1 MTRTRLLAILL
12 AALALGAL
20 PAAASANDATVNVAA
35 NTVSFVQQEVTIT
48 AGEKV
53 TWNFQSAPT
62 GQFTLNHNIV
72 LLADGQSLPSTKQS
86 DANAAFRF
94 PDNGATFSKTF
105 TTAGTFNYFCSLHF
119 FPPSPGMTGIVHVN
133 PAGTPPPPPPPP
145 TAPLPPEPI
154 AVGSNPAGANTIDII
169 ALKGS
174 ESSFTKLTT
183 DGLENLEP
191 AWSYDASNRQVAYQR
206 PTDGGRFSIFR
217 VDADG
222 SDAVNLTPEN
232 SSMNIE
238 PSWSPDSFRIAFTSS
253 RTGNGDIYVMDF
265 DGGNVRRL
273 TNDAAAER
281 HPTWSPDGKHIAFAS
296 DKSGVSRI
304 QIMDVDPNGTG
315 LGTNVHPM
323 MAPDQFP
330 LAQTEPDWSPADAN
344 KIVYTQRRGSGAGDP
359 DTQIFDV
366 GTNVATPLT
375 GSGADDEAPTWA
387 PDGSKVIWVHRE
399 NGDQDLVI
407 RPASGGDVVRQIT
420 KVGDARL
427 YATPAWQ
434 PAAKPA
440 KARPVPPPPPP
451 PPPAGGEPEDTR
463 PDPGTAPDAPAF
475 LALDRPH
482 RTTVAAF
489 RKLGLP
495 VVVRCTALDKGAV
508 KLTVGGKAKRK
519 LKLPSTTLAKASATC
534 DAATKRATVLLKP
547 GKKVAKALGKGKAAK
562 RGLQATLRVS
572 LSRGTA
578 KLSDKLAI
586 RIAA

>member
-1 MTRTRLLAILL
+1 
-12 AALALGAL
+12 
-20 PAAASANDATVNVAA
+20 
-35 NTVSFVQQEVTIT
+35 
-48 AGEKV
+48 
-53 TWNFQSAPT
+53 
-62 GQFTLNHNIV
+62 
-72 LLADGQSLPSTKQS
+72 
-86 DANAAFRF
+86 
-94 PDNGATFSKTF
+94 
-105 TTAGTFNYFCSLHF
+105 
-119 FPPSPGMTGIVHVN
+119 
-133 PAGTPPPPPPPP
+133 
-145 TAPLPPEPI
+145 
-154 AVGSNPAGANTIDII
+154 
-169 ALKGS
+169 
-174 ESSFTKLTT
+174 
-183 DGLENLEP
+183 
-191 AWSYDASNRQVAYQR
+191 
-206 PTDGGRFSIFR
+206 
-217 VDADG
+217 
-222 SDAVNLTPEN
+222 
-232 SSMNIE
+232 
-238 PSWSPDSFRIAFTSS
+238 
-253 RTGNGDIYVMDF
+253 
-265 DGGNVRRL
+265 
-273 TNDAAAER
+273 
-281 HPTWSPDGKHIAFAS
+281 
-296 DKSGVSRI
+296 
-304 QIMDVDPNGTG
+304 
-315 LGTNVHPM
+315 M

-330 LAQTEPDWSPADAN
+330 LAQTEPDWSPVDAN

-375 GSGADDEAPTWA
+375 ASFADDEAPTWA
-387 PDGSKVIWVHRE
+387 PDGSKVIWQHRE
-399 NGDQDLVI
+399 NGNLDLVI
-407 RPASGGDVVRQIT
+407 RPATAGDVVRQIT

-451 PPPAGGEPEDTR
+451 PPPAGGEPDDTR
-463 PDPGTAPDAPAF
+463 PDPGTAPDAQAF

-547 GKKVAKALGKGKAAK
+547 GKRVAKALGKGKAAK
-562 RGLQATLRVS
+562 RGIQATLRVS

>member
-1 MTRTRLLAILL
+1 MRLLPILLFALLL
-12 AALALGAL
+12 AAL
-20 PAAASANDATVNVAA
+20 PSAASAADATVTIPA
-35 NTVSFVQQEVTIT
+35 NTFAFPSEVTIT

-53 TWNFQSAPT
+53 IWNFQSAAPPT
-62 GQFTLNHNIV
+62 FTSPHNIV
-72 LLADGQSLPSTKQS
+72 LLGNGESLPATKQS

-94 PDNGATFSKTF
+94 PEGGSTFTKQF

-119 FPPSPGMTGIVHVN
+119 FPPNPGMTGVVHVN

-154 AVGSNPAGANTIDII
+154 AVGSDVAGANKIDIV

-191 AWSYDASNRQVAYQR
+191 AWSYDAANRQVAYQT
-206 PTDGGRFSIFR
+206 PSPGGQFSIFR

-222 SDAVNLTPEN
+222 SDALNLTPGN
-232 SSMNIE
+232 SSNNLE
-238 PSWSPDSFRIAFTSS
+238 PSWSPDSFRIAFTST

-273 TNDAAAER
+273 TNGAAGER

-304 QIMDVDPNGTG
+304 QIMDLDPNGTG

-330 LAQTEPDWSPADAN
+330 LAQTEPDWSPVDAN

-359 DTQIFDV
+359 DTQIFDI

-387 PDGSKVIWVHRE
+387 PDGSKVIWQHRE
-399 NGDQDLVI
+399 NGNQDLVI
-407 RPASGGDVVRQIT
+407 RPATAGDVVRQVT
-420 KVGDARL
+420 RVDDARH

-440 KARPVPPPPPP
+440 MAGPVPPPPPP
-451 PPPAGGEPEDTR
+451 PPPGGGPEPEDTR
-463 PDPGTAPDAPAF
+463 PDPGTAPDAAAF

-482 RTTVAAF
+482 RTNVAAF

-508 KLTVGGKAKRK
+508 KLTVGGKAKRR

-547 GKKVAKALGKGKAAK
+547 GKKVAKALGKGKAVK
-562 RGLQATLRVS
+562 RGLQATLRAS

-586 RIAA
+586 RIAP

>member
-1 MTRTRLLAILL
+1 MRLLPILL
-12 AALALGAL
+12 SALLLAVL
-20 PAAASANDATVNVAA
+20 PAAASADVTVDVPPNNVIFDPAS
-35 NTVSFVQQEVTIT
+35 VSIQTGQS
-48 AGEKV
+48 V
-53 TWNFQSAPT
+53 TWDFSTANF
-62 GQFTLNHNIV
+62 GHNIV
-72 LLADGQSLPSTKQS
+72 LLQEG
-86 DANAAFRF
+86 AAFPATNPGPGGALF
-94 PDNGATFSKTF
+94 TFNVGGTATFTKSF
-105 TTAGTFNYFCSLHF
+105 TQAGTFNYLCSLHF
-119 FPPSPGMTGIVHVN
+119 PTMK
-133 PAGTPPPPPPPP
+133 GTVTVTDAPPPPPPP

-154 AVGSNPAGANTIDII
+154 AVGSDVAGASKIDIV

-191 AWSYDASNRQVAYQR
+191 AWSYDAANRQVAYQS
-206 PTDGGRFSIFR
+206 PSAGGQFSVFR

-222 SDAVNLTPEN
+222 SDAVNLTPGN
-232 SSMNIE
+232 SSNNLQ
-238 PSWSPDSFRIAFTSS
+238 PSWSPDSFRIAFAST

-273 TNDAAAER
+273 TNDAAGEQ

-304 QIMDVDPNGTG
+304 QVMGVDPNGTG

-330 LAQTEPDWSPADAN
+330 LAQTEPDWSPVDAN

-359 DTQIFDV
+359 DAQIFDMDA
-366 GTNVATPLT
+366 NVATPLT
-375 GSGADDEAPTWA
+375 GSVADDEAPTWS
-387 PDGSKVIWVHRE
+387 PDGTKVIWQRRE
-399 NGDQDLVI
+399 NGNQDLVI
-407 RPASGGDVVRQIT
+407 RPATGGDVVRQIT
-420 KVGDARL
+420 SVDDARH

-451 PPPAGGEPEDTR
+451 PPGSGPEPEDTR
-463 PDPGTAPDAPAF
+463 PDPGTAPDSAAF

-495 VVVRCTALDKGAV
+495 VVVRCTALDKGTV

-519 LKLPSTTLAKASATC
+519 LKLPSATLAKASATC

-547 GKKVAKALGKGKAAK
+547 GRKVARALGRGTAAK
-562 RGLQATLRVS
+562 RGLRATLRVS